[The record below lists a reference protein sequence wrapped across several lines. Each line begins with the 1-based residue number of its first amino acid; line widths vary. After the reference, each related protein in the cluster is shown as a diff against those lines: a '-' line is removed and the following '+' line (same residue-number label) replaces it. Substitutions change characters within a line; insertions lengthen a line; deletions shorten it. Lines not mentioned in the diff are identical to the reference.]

1 MYSRVSIN
9 VCAYC
14 VCVMKWV
21 FVCVC
26 WRVSMRECVGGIDS
40 AKSKQKYQGSLLNG
54 AGLPQAEVEQSLVT
68 HLLFMD
74 YPPFH
79 DSN

>member
-1 MYSRVSIN
+1 
-9 VCAYC
+9 
-14 VCVMKWV
+14 
-21 FVCVC
+21 
-26 WRVSMRECVGGIDS
+26 MRECVGGIDS

-74 YPPFH
+74 YPILHFMILMRTPKVETPIPQ
-79 DSN
+79 